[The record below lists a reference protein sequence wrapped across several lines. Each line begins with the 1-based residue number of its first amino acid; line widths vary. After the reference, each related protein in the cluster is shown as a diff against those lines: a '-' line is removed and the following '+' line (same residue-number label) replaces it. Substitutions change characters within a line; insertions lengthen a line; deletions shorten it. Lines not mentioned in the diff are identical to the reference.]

1 MINLEHDYN
10 FSEQQE
16 KITKLYNEHYNKN
29 GFYNLAS
36 SIKKKEIDKINR
48 IADKIKQNSDVF
60 IVIGAGGSFLG
71 AKAAIKALSNSFHNE
86 LSEGVKIYFAGHN
99 LSTKYMRDL
108 LEVIKDKDI
117 SVNVISKSG
126 TTLEPS
132 LAFKF
137 IKEFMLTKYSKEE
150 LKERIFITTDD
161 NSGLL
166 REFADDK
173 KYTSL
178 PIPQNVGGRYSV
190 LSAVGLLPMAVS
202 NINIEEVLKGAIS
215 GEEDYGQPEVNKNKA
230 YQYALIRNK
239 LYNEGKKIE
248 ILASYE
254 PSLEYLS
261 KWWQQ
266 LFGESEG
273 KESKGIFPVP
283 ANFTT
288 DLHSLGQYIQEGER
302 HLFETVIKIER
313 EDDELIIKDNDLF
326 ELQYLANKNLSY
338 VNDKAFQG
346 VLEAH
351 KSADVPNI
359 IIRLPE
365 MNEYYLGKLFYFFQ
379 IACSMSSHL
388 LNVNPFDQP
397 GVEAY
402 KKNMFTLLGKQEGRG
417 INE

>member
-1 MINLEHDYN
+1 MEN
-10 FSEQQE
+10 
-16 KITKLYNEHYNKN
+16 TKTKNKN

-173 KYTSL
+173 K
-178 PIPQNVGGRYSV
+178 
-190 LSAVGLLPMAVS
+190 
-202 NINIEEVLKGAIS
+202 
-215 GEEDYGQPEVNKNKA
+215 
-230 YQYALIRNK
+230 
-239 LYNEGKKIE
+239 
-248 ILASYE
+248 
-254 PSLEYLS
+254 
-261 KWWQQ
+261 
-266 LFGESEG
+266 
-273 KESKGIFPVP
+273 
-283 ANFTT
+283 
-288 DLHSLGQYIQEGER
+288 
-302 HLFETVIKIER
+302 
-313 EDDELIIKDNDLF
+313 
-326 ELQYLANKNLSY
+326 
-338 VNDKAFQG
+338 
-346 VLEAH
+346 
-351 KSADVPNI
+351 
-359 IIRLPE
+359 
-365 MNEYYLGKLFYFFQ
+365 
-379 IACSMSSHL
+379 
-388 LNVNPFDQP
+388 
-397 GVEAY
+397 
-402 KKNMFTLLGKQEGRG
+402 
-417 INE
+417 